1 MRFRPRLC
9 REVQG
14 SVVKKESPRV
24 AFFPCVYHEVD
35 GVAQTSRHFEAFA
48 RQHGMPFL
56 MVHAGPQDEVA
67 TAGPVTCVQLQR
79 SPVKF
84 PLDQAHDYD
93 LIFLRHY
100 RTLEPLLREFRPD
113 VVQITGPSDVGT
125 LGAYVAYKMKIPLA
139 ASWQTNIHQYA
150 RRRMA
155 AAVSFLPANVAGKIA
170 AVTERLSFRASARFY
185 HIPRLLFAPNQE
197 MIRVLEAATGKACHL
212 MSHAVDPAVFSPEL
226 RNRKDGGRKDGL
238 FRIGYVGRLTAEKS
252 VRTLARLEQA
262 LLERGYCDFHFVVV
276 GEGAEQEWLRNNM
289 RQAEFTGVLTGP
301 ELSRTF
307 ANFDVLVFPS
317 ETDTFGLVVLEA
329 FASGV
334 PAVVTDRGGPQFTV
348 RHGSSG
354 YVARGFEEF
363 VTYTA
368 RLMDQPELL
377 STMRVAARQQALETS
392 WDRIFEGM
400 YEAYERCLLSVPVA
414 AENRLRGAELADIRG

>member
-1 MRFRPRLC
+1 
-9 REVQG
+9 
-14 SVVKKESPRV
+14 VKKDSPRV

-35 GVAQTSRHFEAFA
+35 GVAQTARHFEAFA
-48 RQHGMPFL
+48 RRQEMPFL
-56 MVHAGPQDEVA
+56 IAHAGPRDEVT
-67 TAGPVTCVQLQR
+67 TAGPVTRVQLQR

-84 PLDQAHDYD
+84 PLDRAHDYD
-93 LIFLRHY
+93 LLFLRHY
-100 RTLEPLLREFRPD
+100 RKLEPRLRWFRPD

-139 ASWQTNIHQYA
+139 ASWQTNLHQYA
-150 RRRMA
+150 CRRMA
-155 AAVSFLPANVAGKIA
+155 AAVSFLPKAIAGQLADVA
-170 AVTERLSFRASARFY
+170 ERLSFRASARFY
-185 HIPRLLFAPNQE
+185 KIPRLLFAPNQE
-197 MIRVLEAATGKACHL
+197 MIRVLEAATGKPCHL
-212 MSHAVDPAVFSPEL
+212 MSHAVDTTVFSPEL
-226 RNRKDGGRKDGL
+226 RDRRGGA

-262 LLERGYCDFHFVVV
+262 LLDKGYRDFNFFVV

-307 ANFDVLVFPS
+307 ANFDVLAFPS

-334 PAVVTDRGGPQFTV
+334 PAVVTDRGGPQYTV

-354 YVARGFEEF
+354 FIARDFDEVVA
-363 VTYTA
+363 YTA
-368 RLMDQPELL
+368 ALMDQPELL
-377 STMRVAARQQALETS
+377 SAMRVAARQQAAETS

-400 YEAYERCLLSVPVA
+400 FEAYERFLGTVPVA
-414 AENRLRGAELADIRG
+414 SHKVFDVATT

>member
-1 MRFRPRLC
+1 
-9 REVQG
+9 
-14 SVVKKESPRV
+14 VKKECPRV

-48 RQHGMPFL
+48 RRQELPFL
-56 MVHAGPQDEVA
+56 MVHAGPHDQIA
-67 TAGPVTCVQLQR
+67 TEGPVTRVQLPR

-84 PLDQAHDYD
+84 PLDRAHDYD
-93 LIFLRHY
+93 LLFLRHY
-100 RTLEPLLREFRPD
+100 RKLEPLLRDFRPD

-125 LGAYVAYKMKIPLA
+125 LGAYVAHKMGIPLA
-139 ASWQTNIHQYA
+139 ASWQTNLHQYA

-155 AAVSFLPANVAGKIA
+155 AAVSFLPKEVAGKLA
-170 AVTERLSFRASARFY
+170 DRAERLSFRASARFY
-185 HIPRLLFAPNQE
+185 KIPRLLFAPNQE
-197 MIRVLEAATGKACHL
+197 MIRVLEAATGKPCYL
-212 MSHAVDPAVFSPEL
+212 MSHAVDTAVFSPEL
-226 RNRKDGGRKDGL
+226 RDRAEGS

-262 LLERGYCDFHFVVV
+262 LLEKGYRNFHFVVV

-289 RQAEFTGVLTGP
+289 RQAEFTGVLRGP

-307 ANFDVLVFPS
+307 ANFDVLAFPS

-348 RHGSSG
+348 RHGCTG
-354 YVARGFEEF
+354 YVARDFDEF
-363 VTYTA
+363 ASYTA
-368 RLMDQPELL
+368 ALMDQPALL
-377 STMRVAARQQALETS
+377 STMRGAARAQAMETS

-400 YEAYERCLLSVPVA
+400 YEAYERCLSSVPVESHSA
-414 AENRLRGAELADIRG
+414 LDVATI